1 MLKKRRQ
8 RAGVFFI
15 YRYTSIQRS
24 ESRTMTDF
32 DNTNAPISVDFNQ
45 IDWNTFQFPPRPPKR
60 PTTSTVLGDQ
70 GLAPDWASPPRAVS
84 TWHLDVE
91 RLLIVHPVLR
101 KKIDL
106 SRIVTRQRLIQ
117 LCQLVKTQANPT
129 DGFALWNALDEAINN
144 AWGMSL
150 PEMLAVAPERWDWP
164 RDDEFAD
171 ENN

>member
-1 MLKKRRQ
+1 
-8 RAGVFFI
+8 
-15 YRYTSIQRS
+15 
-24 ESRTMTDF
+24 MTDF
-32 DNTNAPISVDFNQ
+32 DNTNATGVDYSQ

-60 PTTSTVLGDQ
+60 PNSTVLGDQ

-84 TWHLDVE
+84 TWHLDPE
-91 RLLIVHPVLR
+91 RLLIIHPVLR

-117 LCQLVKTQANPT
+117 LCQLVKTQGKPE
-129 DGFALWNALDEAINN
+129 DGFALWNALDDAIHN

-171 ENN
+171 EGQ